1 MLSFLDSAWPWGAIG
16 FLAIRHKETA
26 VEWRS
31 MCLHNLHQIAGAKDL
46 MAREQHLTNGIVVA
60 EQEIAKYM
68 EYGWPICPA
77 GGRYTANPI
86 GRYPTCTTS
95 GHLVGTM
102 NPGSNRVGGRV
113 SPEFPLPPPTPPYM
127 RVRVRR
133 LRAGRIQTALWVSW
147 WRRMNFCTLH
157 ARITTRVV
165 SRT

>member
-1 MLSFLDSAWPWGAIG
+1 
-16 FLAIRHKETA
+16 
-26 VEWRS
+26 

-46 MAREQHLTNGIVVA
+46 MAREQHLTNGTVVA

-77 GGRYTANPI
+77 GGRYTANRI

-113 SPEFPLPPPTPPYM
+113 SQSFPSRLPHHRTCGSAYGGYEPGEFKPPS
-127 RVRVRR
+127 
-133 LRAGRIQTALWVSW
+133 G
-147 WRRMNFCTLH
+147 
-157 ARITTRVV
+157 
-165 SRT
+165 SRGGGG

>member
-1 MLSFLDSAWPWGAIG
+1 M
-16 FLAIRHKETA
+16 
-26 VEWRS
+26 
-31 MCLHNLHQIAGAKDL
+31 HNLHQIAGAKDL
-46 MAREQHLTNGIVVA
+46 MAREQHLTSGTVVA

-133 LRAGRIQTALWVSW
+133 FLAVLAE
-147 WRRMNFCTLH
+147 
-157 ARITTRVV
+157 
-165 SRT
+165 